1 MCTYW
6 NVNYSENCGYNC
18 HVVTEKNIFD
28 KPPGWKKKTVFPKS
42 VYTINYNYCESWQIL
57 EWHTLSMRRK
67 IKMLA
72 QNGSQTEL
80 CTIEI

>member
-28 KPPGWKKKTVFPKS
+28 KPPGWK
-42 VYTINYNYCESWQIL
+42 INSISKISLYN
-57 EWHTLSMRRK
+57 
-67 IKMLA
+67 
-72 QNGSQTEL
+72 
-80 CTIEI
+80 

>member
-28 KPPGWKKKTVFPKS
+28 KPPGWEKKQYFQNQFIQLII
-42 VYTINYNYCESWQIL
+42 TIVSPGRSWSGIL
-57 EWHTLSMRRK
+57 
-67 IKMLA
+67 
-72 QNGSQTEL
+72 
-80 CTIEI
+80 